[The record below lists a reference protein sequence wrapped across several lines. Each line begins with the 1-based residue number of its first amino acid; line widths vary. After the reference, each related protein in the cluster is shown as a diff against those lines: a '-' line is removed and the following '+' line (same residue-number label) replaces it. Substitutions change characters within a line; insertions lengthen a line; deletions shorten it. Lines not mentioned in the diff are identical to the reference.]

1 MKLII
6 DTQHK
11 ENYAAHSDEYVH
23 GVDRPYWKYKGGSTY
38 VVENVSISSAMSVKD
53 IVREIRSLIESR
65 DPSFQ
70 EYILDWGLYDN
81 DEVTW
86 EKWEAPWLLK
96 KEDDKWKASRKPTH
110 WTVPVE
116 ESYTMLAE
124 GGRENYGYV
133 ELGEVA

>member
-6 DTQHK
+6 DTQHR
-11 ENYAAHSDEYVH
+11 ENYGAHAWDGKGEC
-23 GVDRPYWKYKGGSTY
+23 PQYWKFKGGSTY
-38 VVENVSISSAMSVKD
+38 VVENVSVSSAMSVKD
-53 IVREIRSLIESR
+53 IVREIETLIESN
-65 DPSFQ
+65 DEGFQ
-70 EYILDWGLYDN
+70 EYILDWGLFDN

-86 EKWEAPWLLK
+86 DKWEAPWFLK
-96 KEDDKWKASRKPTH
+96 KENDNWKASRKPTH

-133 ELGEVA
+133 ELREVV

>member
-11 ENYAAHSDEYVH
+11 ENYGAHAWDGKGEC
-23 GVDRPYWKYKGGSTY
+23 PQYWKFKGGSTY
-38 VVENVSISSAMSVKD
+38 VVENVSVSSAMSVKD
-53 IVREIRSLIESR
+53 IVREIRPLIESN
-65 DPSFQ
+65 SEGFQ

-86 EKWEAPWLLK
+86 DKWEAPWFLK
-96 KEDDKWKASRKPTH
+96 KEDDNWKASRKPTH

-133 ELGEVA
+133 KLGEVA